1 MRCPPV
7 RIDQSAWKFRA
18 TLQIA
23 LNGVFHPPASSWC
36 WQRASVLHRAGSLPS
51 LSVPAYHWS
60 LFSEEGR
67 GEYRGFGVRRGG
79 GTHGIGWLTSHL
91 RRSARGLR
99 PFKASKQRQEAPTR
113 AAAKRFIFF
122 WSDQNPLPRVC
133 QLVNGT
139 AKLAQSPVYELVPEC
154 GPAAAASVF
163 SGEDPHTKKKEWK
176 KERRG
181 ERRPLCPGA
190 YLMESN
196 LLTSLGWAPWNK
208 LPDVVFFPFS
218 HFFRSAFHNSLPQ
231 CCPR

>member
-79 GTHGIGWLTSHL
+79 HPRHRVAHIPPQTLGSGTSPFQGVKTATRGSDTSRCQAIYFFL
-91 RRSARGLR
+91 IRSKSTSPSVSIIKRHSEARTVAGVRTSTWVRAGGCRLCLQWQR
-99 PFKASKQRQEAPTR
+99 PTHKKERMKERKKGRKTT
-113 AAAKRFIFF
+113 
-122 WSDQNPLPRVC
+122 PLPRC
-133 QLVNGT
+133 LSDG
-139 AKLAQSPVYELVPEC
+139 K
-154 GPAAAASVF
+154 
-163 SGEDPHTKKKEWK
+163 
-176 KERRG
+176 
-181 ERRPLCPGA
+181 
-190 YLMESN
+190 
-196 LLTSLGWAPWNK
+196 
-208 LPDVVFFPFS
+208 
-218 HFFRSAFHNSLPQ
+218 
-231 CCPR
+231 